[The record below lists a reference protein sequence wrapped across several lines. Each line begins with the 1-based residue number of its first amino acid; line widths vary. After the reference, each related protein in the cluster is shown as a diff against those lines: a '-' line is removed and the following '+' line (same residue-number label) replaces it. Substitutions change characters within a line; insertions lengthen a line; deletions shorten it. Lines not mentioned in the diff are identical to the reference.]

1 VIYNTT
7 TKSPNYHDGS
17 IWNDLNTL
25 QGMMVPL
32 NGRIT
37 YEITGTATVGTI
49 TVATGQLEALEYGNV
64 LNGPSPRPKGID
76 SIALIKEFDA
86 NSIIFR
92 RAHIGGNNINTIEI
106 KHFLPG
112 AATPFYSIKLS
123 TVAVKYSSSFISEKT
138 GKLTE
143 SYALTPTIVGYK
155 DWFNNKSFGYNINTG
170 VFVAY

>member
-1 VIYNTT
+1 MIYNTT

-17 IWNDLNTL
+17 RWNDLNTL
-25 QGMMVPL
+25 QSMMVPL

-64 LNGPSPRPKGID
+64 LNGATRPKGID
-76 SIALIKEFDA
+76 SIVLIKEFDA

-92 RAHIGGNNINTIEI
+92 RAHLGGNIINTIEI

-123 TVAVKYSSSFISEKT
+123 TVAVEYSSSFISEKT

-143 SYALTPTIVGYK
+143 RYVLKPTIVGYK
-155 DWFNNKSFGYNINTG
+155 DWVNSKSFGFNINTA